1 MAIRRL
7 PVIQA
12 PSGDDAEAASRP
24 AWHWVLI
31 GSGFV
36 VTLFLPLALLALA
49 VARSSF
55 AARWGTLPTLTGAAA
70 GGSLALASAL
80 AGYLVARFGFRGA
93 RTAALAGG
101 LGALELWGLVLLGG
115 GFGSIF
121 EGLILAATLIPLGAG
136 FCALGARARGGR
148 GH

>member
-36 VTLFLPLALLALA
+36 VTIFLPVVLLALA
-49 VARSSF
+49 IARSSF
-55 AARWGTLPTLTGAAA
+55 ASRWGTLPTLTGAAA
-70 GGSLALASAL
+70 GGSLALASTL
-80 AGYLVARFGFRGA
+80 AGYMVARFGFRGV
-93 RTAALAGG
+93 RIAALAGA
-101 LGALELWGLVLLGG
+101 LGAFELWGLVLVGG

-121 EGLILAATLIPLGAG
+121 EGLILFATLIPLGGG
-136 FCALGARARGGR
+136 FCALGARARRGR